1 MNPKMREKT
10 EEGGARFQPDL
21 DMTKEP
27 IQTTPPAESDQ
38 ALPDQD
44 DSNLRV
50 IHEAIVGAFG
60 LPPGKLFVSIKGD
73 PSLRETV
80 ALRPR
85 QESRID
91 REAGNVLETCEWL
104 LKKTG
109 CFGIYIGFN
118 SSEVRTESVFN
129 PFNYEI
135 HDAIAL
141 IQPGYAER
149 HFVRVPYQ
157 KKMKAIRRVR
167 NQVQTGSLREYMP
180 PHWRTLMDEQRENWK
195 PMAKKDIKQV
205 IQSLNR
211 LRGIEGFYLRNAA
224 ISLSQGIVRASFNC
238 DGTYIVAAEYFPQFV
253 EENTP

>member
-1 MNPKMREKT
+1 M
-10 EEGGARFQPDL
+10 
-21 DMTKEP
+21 MTKK
-27 IQTTPPAESDQ
+27 QTRLPKPVDSAPDATVDDDQ
-38 ALPDQD
+38 
-44 DSNLRV
+44 NMRV
-50 IHEAIVGAFG
+50 LHEAIVGAFG
-60 LPPGKLFVSIKGD
+60 LPQGKLFVSVKGD

-85 QESRID
+85 QESRMD
-91 REAGNVLETCEWL
+91 AEAGKVLETCEWL
-104 LKKTG
+104 LRKTG
-109 CFGIYIGFN
+109 CHGIYIGFN

-141 IQPGYAER
+141 IQPGYVER

-157 KKMKAIRRVR
+157 KKMEIISRVR
-167 NQVQTGSLREYMP
+167 NMVQTGPMREYLP
-180 PHWRTLMDEQRENWK
+180 PHWCELMDEQRENWK

-205 IQSLNR
+205 AQSLNR

-238 DGTYIVAAEYFPQFV
+238 DGTYIVAADYFPQFV

>member
-1 MNPKMREKT
+1 MSGKLMH
-10 EEGGARFQPDL
+10 F
-21 DMTKEP
+21 
-27 IQTTPPAESDQ
+27 PPSAAACQASAETADK
-38 ALPDQD
+38 
-44 DSNLRV
+44 NLRV
-50 IHEAIVGAFG
+50 VHEAIVGAFG
-60 LPPGKLFVSIKGD
+60 LPPGKSFVSVKGD

-91 REAGNVLETCEWL
+91 REAGRVLETCEWL
-104 LKKTG
+104 LRKTG
-109 CFGIYIGFN
+109 CYSIYIGFN

-141 IQPGYAER
+141 IQPGYVER
-149 HFVRVPYQ
+149 HFVRMPYQ
-157 KKMKAIRRVR
+157 EKMKIIRRVR
-167 NQVQTGSLREYMP
+167 KLVQTGPLREHLP
-180 PHWRTLMDEQRENWK
+180 PHWRTLMDRQREEWQ
-195 PMAKKDIKQV
+195 PLAKHEIKQ
-205 IQSLNR
+205 ITLSLNR

-238 DGTYIVAAEYFPQFV
+238 DGTYIVAADYFPQFV

>member
-1 MNPKMREKT
+1 
-10 EEGGARFQPDL
+10 
-21 DMTKEP
+21 MTKKR
-27 IQTTPPAESDQ
+27 IRASQSANSCST
-38 ALPDQD
+38 LPDED
-44 DSNLRV
+44 DKNLCV
-50 IHEAIVGAFG
+50 IHEAIVGTFG

-73 PSLRETV
+73 PTLRET
-80 ALRPR
+80 ASLRPR

-91 REAGNVLETCEWL
+91 REAGKVLETCDWL
-104 LKKTG
+104 LRKTG
-109 CFGIYIGFN
+109 CFSIYVGFN

-141 IQPGYAER
+141 IQPGYVER
-149 HFVRVPYQ
+149 HFVQVPYQ
-157 KKMKAIRRVR
+157 KKMKIIGRVR
-167 NQVQTGSLREYMP
+167 NTVQTGPLREYLP
-180 PHWRTLMDEQRENWK
+180 PHWRALMDRQREEWK

-205 IQSLNR
+205 VQSLNR

>member
-1 MNPKMREKT
+1 MKINKKT
-10 EEGGARFQPDL
+10 GRFSVEAEEQ
-21 DMTKEP
+21 
-27 IQTTPPAESDQ
+27 
-38 ALPDQD
+38 
-44 DSNLRV
+44 NLCV
-50 IHEAIVGAFG
+50 LHEAIVGAFG
-60 LPPGKLFVSIKGD
+60 LPEGKLFVSIKGD

-91 REAGNVLETCEWL
+91 QEAGKVLETCEWL
-104 LKKTG
+104 LRKTG
-109 CFGIYIGFN
+109 CYGIYIGFN

-141 IQPGYAER
+141 IQPGYVER

-157 KKMKAIRRVR
+157 KKMKIISRAR
-167 NQVQTGSLREYMP
+167 NMVQTGSMREYLP
-180 PHWRTLMDEQRENWK
+180 PHWRELMDEQREKWK

-205 IQSLNR
+205 ALSLNR
-211 LRGIEGFYLRNAA
+211 LRGIEGLYLRNAA

-238 DGTYIVAAEYFPQFV
+238 DGTYIVAADYFPQFV

>member
-1 MNPKMREKT
+1 MNNKLKLVANPVDSPSNMEAANEK
-10 EEGGARFQPDL
+10 
-21 DMTKEP
+21 
-27 IQTTPPAESDQ
+27 
-38 ALPDQD
+38 
-44 DSNLRV
+44 NLRV

-73 PSLRETV
+73 PTLRETA

-91 REAGNVLETCEWL
+91 LEAGNVLQTCEWL
-104 LKKTG
+104 LRKTG
-109 CFGIYIGFN
+109 CYSIYIGFN

-135 HDAIAL
+135 HDAVAL
-141 IQPGYAER
+141 IQPGYVER
-149 HFVRVPYQ
+149 HFVRLPYQ

-167 NQVQTGSLREYMP
+167 SMMQTGALREYLP
-180 PHWRTLMDEQRENWK
+180 THWRTLMDRQREEWIPPEK
-195 PMAKKDIKQV
+195 EAIKLIV
-205 IQSLNR
+205 QSLNR
-211 LRGIEGFYLRNAA
+211 LRSIEGYYLRNAA

-238 DGTYIVAAEYFPQFV
+238 DGTYIVTENYFPRFV